1 MSILVHF
8 RSGKACCPQPNSCQ
22 YPLINYFE
30 LEEEEEEEEDAVDG
44 QVIATK
50 NNCQS
55 ESSPLESPQ
64 PGCLDTST
72 LRLLEN

>member
-30 LEEEEEEEEDAVDG
+30 LEEEDAVDG